1 MVLQENEPVILYL
14 VFVCVDLNVFEGST
28 KGQILHLVHM
38 LMPGMCLAGLVAGS
52 FAWTSV
58 FFKLAGCLK
67 ATIGGF
73 GKISFKSSFLVIVVQ
88 CFLRIDGMEGSF
100 G

>member
-73 GKISFKSSFLVIVVQ
+73 GNLFYLRLGSLL
-88 CFLRIDGMEGSF
+88 CFGVLTPPCSRRT
-100 G
+100 